1 MLEIKE
7 MTNTEIIRHLI
18 VVERELKTKQIEKKQ
33 LQDELNK
40 RFDEGNLD

>member
-1 MLEIKE
+1 

-40 RFDEGNLD
+40 RFEDGELV

>member
-1 MLEIKE
+1 

-18 VVERELKTKQIEKKQ
+18 VVERELKTKQAEKKQ

-40 RFDEGNLD
+40 RFEDGELV

>member
-1 MLEIKE
+1 

-18 VVERELKTKQIEKKQ
+18 VVEKEIKTKQIEKKQ

-40 RFDEGNLD
+40 RFEDGELV